1 MTMTITGKLTPGRF
15 YNQRLK
21 WVAGMTSTSF
31 LACCL
36 MGVSLAAKDDTKKS
50 DDKPKTERIDRRTS
64 MKNLKQIGL
73 ALSNYHDTYNRF
85 PFAAMYAKNDK
96 TGKKPL
102 LSWRVAIL
110 PFIEEDKLWKEF
122 KVDEPWDSDH
132 NKKLLPRMPKVYGPI
147 DAKSDHSTF
156 YQAFVGKGAA
166 FEGGAKR
173 ITFASFTDGASN
185 TLLVAEAAQAVPWTK
200 PEDLVYDPDKDLPKL
215 GGLFEDGFHVL
226 YADSFIQFIKKD
238 IKPETLRALIT
249 RNGGEVVDRY
259 NLLGKKDNK
268 SDEKPAKNQPKLE
281 DFLGKWSGKWDDTY
295 QVRFTISQDPKT
307 KQLIVL
313 YEYEQNLGKPLR
325 RSRIAAKLEGNTLRV
340 GRNMDVTI
348 SANDPD
354 KGQAIGRFAERRT
367 ADLVREKQ

>member
-1 MTMTITGKLTPGRF
+1 MVITGKLTPGRF

-73 ALSNYHDTYNRF
+73 ALSNYHDASNRF
-85 PFAAMYAKNDK
+85 PFAAIYAKNDK
-96 TGKKPL
+96 MGKRPL

-132 NKKLLPRMPKVYGPI
+132 NKKLLPKMPKVYGPS
-147 DAKSDHSTF
+147 DAKSEHSTF

-166 FEGGAKR
+166 FEGGVFK

-226 YADSFIQFIKKD
+226 YADSFIQFIKRD